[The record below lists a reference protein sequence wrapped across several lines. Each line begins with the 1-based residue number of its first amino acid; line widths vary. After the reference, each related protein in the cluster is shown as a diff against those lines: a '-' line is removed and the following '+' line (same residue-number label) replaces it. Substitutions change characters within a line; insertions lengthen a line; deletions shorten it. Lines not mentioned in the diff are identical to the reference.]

1 MKYILLTLIFI
12 NSFFAGNAQEN
23 DKMAVEQVVVKLFE
37 GMYNSDSAHVRTLFV
52 PHVKMATIA
61 SDAQGS
67 TMLKDGGSLQDFL
80 NAIGAKRT
88 EKLSEEIW
96 NVKVNVDGG
105 LAQAWCDYAFYVGK
119 KFSHCGADAFHL
131 VKENGQWKIFQLAD
145 TRRRSNCV
153 IPDAIQNKFK

>member
-1 MKYILLTLIFI
+1 MA
-12 NSFFAGNAQEN
+12 SFFTGKTQEN

-37 GMYNSDSAHVRTLFV
+37 GMYAGDSAQVRSLFM
-52 PHVKMATIA
+52 PQVKMATIA
-61 SDAQGS
+61 SDAQAN

-80 NAIGAKRT
+80 NAIGTKRT

-96 NVKVNVDGG
+96 NMKVNVDGG

-131 VKENGQWKIFQLAD
+131 VKESGQWKIFQLAD
-145 TRRRSNCV
+145 TRRRNNCV